1 MSNPGTDRR
10 LRLCVVQLDGLPHA
24 RTAESL
30 WLPAEPLYAAGAGP
44 GELSAAHL
52 FSGAHPTVYDGIQEL
67 STSATRSCLT
77 ELMSFLDRQSADVV
91 VFPEY
96 LVPLGC
102 LETLREFSA
111 GRVVVAGLGF
121 VRNLAEAGELVALA
135 ESDWQAGNLVHRNVS
150 VLIHDGSVHLI
161 TKLSLA
167 DGENAT
173 AGEGVRIVELTLR
186 GRQVRLAVAVCKD
199 YLLWESNAT
208 VQRADIVCVPANSP
222 TMLPFQPDAPRD
234 HVRLLANA
242 ACHGGSQIIVPALD
256 GPLVNRLGVEP
267 IGKGFQA
274 VILVEYDSY
283 PRRPTA
289 LANPE
294 NSLALRAQIIGA
306 ADAAELAV
314 LAELAELTATT
325 PGKAL
330 RAQVSELRAR
340 LAGTGPLVQA
350 LEAYDIYLAQGFDP
364 DKELHDLLC
373 THLAVTGGGQSVIRG
388 RQARYIVSML
398 RELEAACAGSF
409 GAARD
414 TYQRLAER
422 FAAADEPELVVVPV
436 PRQAPP
442 AEPERPSLLKYTR
455 STARD
460 GTRSESW
467 EIHDPDL
474 AREFLLNPPT
484 KTDRGASDE

>member
-24 RTAESL
+24 RTPESL
-30 WLPAEPLYAAGAGP
+30 WLPAEPLYEAGKGP
-44 GELSAAHL
+44 GELSAAQL
-52 FSGAHPTVYDGIQEL
+52 FSGAHPSVYDGIQEL
-67 STSATRSCLT
+67 STTATRACLV
-77 ELMSFLDRQSADVV
+77 ELMAFLDRQSADVV

-102 LETLREFSA
+102 LDTLREFSA

-121 VRNLAEAGELVALA
+121 VRNTAEAADLVALA
-135 ESDWQAGNLVHRNVS
+135 GEGWRSEHLVHRNVS
-150 VLIHDGSVHLI
+150 VLIHDGTVHLV

-173 AGEGVRIVELTLR
+173 AGRGVEVVELTLR

-208 VQRADIVCVPANSP
+208 VLRADIVCVPANSP
-222 TMLPFQPDAPRD
+222 TVLPFRPDAPRD

-242 ACHGGSQIIVPALD
+242 ACHGGSQIMVPALD

-274 VILVEYDSY
+274 VVLVEYDRY
-283 PRRPTA
+283 PQRPTA
-289 LANPE
+289 LDRPE

-306 ADAAELAV
+306 AEEAELAV
-314 LAELAELTATT
+314 LAELTELAATT
-325 PGKAL
+325 PGKTL
-330 RAQVSELRAR
+330 RAQVAELRAR
-340 LAGTGPLVQA
+340 LTGGGPLAQA
-350 LEAYDIYLAQGFDP
+350 LDAYDIYLAQGFDP

-373 THLAVTGGGQSVIRG
+373 THVAVTGGGQSAIRG
-388 RQARYIVSML
+388 DQARYIVRML
-398 RELEAACAGSF
+398 RELDGEGGRF

-422 FAAADEPELVVVPV
+422 FRGQEPAGLVVVPA
-436 PRQAPP
+436 PRQSPP
-442 AEPERPSLLKYTR
+442 APERTSLLRYTR

-467 EIHDPDL
+467 EFHDPAL
-474 AREFLLNPPT
+474 AREFLLNPPPEI
-484 KTDRGASDE
+484 DRGASDE